1 MTLFFIIWLVLV
13 AAAGGLAIGT
23 LWGRLPPRG
32 SCATRARCAV
42 RCEGCTHTS
51 ESRRDASGSVS

>member
-1 MTLFFIIWLVLV
+1 MALFFVIWLVLV

-32 SCATRARCAV
+32 SCATRASCAA
-42 RCEGCTHTS
+42 RCEGCTRNP
-51 ESRRDASGSVS
+51 ELGREASDSAS

>member
-1 MTLFFIIWLVLV
+1 MTFFLVIWLVLV

-32 SCATRARCAV
+32 SCATSASCAARCA
-42 RCEGCTHTS
+42 GCTHNP
-51 ESRRDASGSVS
+51 ELRREASGSAP